1 MLKKTPSRVFNKD
14 EVIEKFLLHIAGLI
28 KYWGDE
34 QRRAPTQERLE
45 GLAHSILVALDG
57 RSASLPAL

>member
-1 MLKKTPSRVFNKD
+1 MLNKTRSREFSKD

-28 KYWGDE
+28 NCWGDE
-34 QRRAPTQERLE
+34 QRRTSSQERLE